1 MTGRRASDADLDAV
15 RFRRPTEDDYPAV
28 AAAVEAWWDDRR
40 PGELLERLW
49 LRHFAGTCWLAE
61 DEVDRTLVGYLAGFR
76 SSSLPEVGVIRS
88 VGVRPN
94 HRRRGI
100 GRTLIDRFLDDLR
113 ASGASTVETLAWPGN
128 RRAVAFLA
136 GIGFEADAAAGTRSL
151 YGTTSF
157 EGYDFGTEDRARFVR
172 RL

>member
-1 MTGRRASDADLDAV
+1 MTNRPAIDVEAI

-61 DEVDRTLVGYLAGFR
+61 DAETGTLVGYVAGFR
-76 SSSLPEVGVIRS
+76 GASGPDVGVIRS
-88 VGVRPN
+88 LGVRPS

-100 GRTLIDRFLDDLR
+100 GRALVERSLDDLR
-113 ASGASTVETLAWPGN
+113 SAGATVVESLAWPGN
-128 RRAVAFLA
+128 RRAVAFLS
-136 GIGFEADAAAGTRSL
+136 GIGFEPETGPGTRSL
-151 YGTTSF
+151 YGTPAF
-157 EGYDFGTEDRARFVR
+157 EGYDFGTEDRVRFLR